1 MNRDPASRQPN
12 PRAGRPVPTRRSSRP
27 LAVAVLATALA
38 LAGCG
43 GGGGGGA
50 VDTAPL
56 PVFVDG
62 AVTKGPVAGARVCGV
77 WTVAGVA
84 DASTQTCAD
93 TGSDG
98 KYALQMPRRT
108 GLLVVTATGG
118 SYRDEA
124 TGATVS
130 MGTLRSATAFDG
142 VGNNVTAQVSAVT
155 EVLVRRAQARG
166 PLDETTV
173 AAASTE
179 VRRTFGVSDP
189 LRTRPADV
197 TTRDANVAGTSEL
210 LYGLSNAGVVGWMA
224 ERGIASLDEGL
235 AALSAKIASG
245 TLYDELAAYRAGI
258 KRVIVSNPAS
268 GLNLNASAYSTM
280 VSLDFGTPPPAPTRP
295 PIVEQAG
302 TQRFTVKWAFP
313 WDALIAGAP
322 VCVTNVPSAVP
333 VATVRAAMQAHAGS
347 YTTQVTAMTPVA
359 ACLGGGQTMT
369 IDWSRT
375 SADPWGTAIWG
386 DEG

>member
-1 MNRDPASRQPN
+1 MKALHRRI
-12 PRAGRPVPTRRSSRP
+12 GCLILGWTLLVP
-27 LAVAVLATALA
+27 AVASAQWQVMNGGNALKN
-38 LAGCG
+38 GR
-43 GGGGGGA
+43 
-50 VDTAPL
+50 VDTVGPVSATERWRAPHNSPFGM

-173 AAASTE
+173 AAATAE

-280 VSLDFGTPPPAPTRP
+280 VSLDFGTPPPAPNR
-295 PIVEQAG
+295 
-302 TQRFTVKWAFP
+302 
-313 WDALIAGAP
+313 
-322 VCVTNVPSAVP
+322 
-333 VATVRAAMQAHAGS
+333 ATTS
-347 YTTQVTAMTPVA
+347 
-359 ACLGGGQTMT
+359 
-369 IDWSRT
+369 SR
-375 SADPWGTAIWG
+375 S
-386 DEG
+386 